1 MRGGQAVARRK
12 PAAAARQRT
21 THRVATRPR
30 QAAGPAF
37 QSGATQSAADCE
49 PADEGTTPPNAA
61 EPEALVVT
69 RWFDARSD
77 GEPYSATVRFT
88 GRRVG
93 TTGKAQ
99 PGDNFV
105 QEETIDGIV
114 PGSGSVSLTAWVYG
128 LRPGEWSVSA
138 DVLDRGHEAA
148 GQRRSHRQR
157 PLDTNSLQAGS
168 WSWRRWAVSAGPAS
182 PLQTRWALLAPL
194 ATSPAVL
201 PGIYPALA
209 VVGAV
214 VALAL
219 QAAILPHEHVP
230 VGRSLVV
237 SLVALMVGLVG
248 AKLWYAVLHPRE
260 SVIKGGWAV
269 DGFLIVA
276 PLVAAVAMLA
286 FNLPIGTVLDATAP
300 GLFFAVAI
308 GRLGCFFTGCC
319 AGRCTNSRW
328 GVWSS
333 DRRVGARRVPTQL
346 LESGAGLAIGLVA
359 LVLVLADVVPV
370 RGLVFVAAFGI
381 YAIVRQSLLRLRAEQ
396 RASART
402 LPLTAAAAVVVLL
415 VIAGLSVVQA
425 G

>member
-1 MRGGQAVARRK
+1 MAGAGLGSTTGRSGTNEQPAVE
-12 PAAAARQRT
+12 
-21 THRVATRPR
+21 
-30 QAAGPAF
+30 QAAQA
-37 QSGATQSAADCE
+37 
-49 PADEGTTPPNAA
+49 GTTA

-69 RWFDARSD
+69 RWFNARQD

-93 TTGKAQ
+93 PTGKPQ
-99 PGDNFV
+99 PRDSFT
-105 QEETIDGIV
+105 QEETVDGIV
-114 PGSGSVSLTAWVYG
+114 PGSGPVSITAWVYG
-128 LRPGEWSVSA
+128 LQPGEWTVSA
-138 DVLDRGHEAA
+138 ELIGPRNGAV
-148 GQRRSHRQR
+148 GQQPFTRAR
-157 PLDTNSLQAGS
+157 PTVDAQPLQPAT
-168 WSWRRWAVSAGPAS
+168 WSWRRWALSAGVANPMK
-182 PLQTRWALLAPL
+182 TRWALLAPL
-194 ATSPAVL
+194 ARSPAVL

-219 QAAILPHEHVP
+219 QAAILPHENVS

-237 SLVALMVGLVG
+237 SLLALVIGLAG
-248 AKLWYAVLHPRE
+248 AKLWYAVLHPEE
-260 SVIKGGWAV
+260 SVVKGGWAV

-276 PLVAAVAMLA
+276 PLVAAVALLA

-308 GRLGCFFTGCC
+308 GRLGCFVTGCC

-346 LESGAGLAIGLVA
+346 LESGAGLLIGVVA
-359 LVLVLADVVPV
+359 LLVVLADALPV
-370 RGLVFVAAFGI
+370 RGAVFVAAFAI
-381 YAIVRQSLLRLRAEQ
+381 YALVRQSLLRLRAEQ
-396 RASART
+396 RTSART

-425 G
+425 S

>member
-1 MRGGQAVARRK
+1 MALGS
-12 PAAAARQRT
+12 P
-21 THRVATRPR
+21 
-30 QAAGPAF
+30 
-37 QSGATQSAADCE
+37 SGRSENEQPTGE
-49 PADEGTTPPNAA
+49 PEAQTGTTA
-61 EPEALVVT
+61 EPQALVVT
-69 RWFDARSD
+69 RWFDALQD
-77 GEPYSATVRFT
+77 GDPYSATVRFS

-93 TTGKAQ
+93 PTGKPQ
-99 PGDNFV
+99 PRDRFT

-114 PGSGSVSLTAWVYG
+114 PGSGPVSITAWVSG
-128 LRPGEWSVSA
+128 LQPGEWNVGA
-138 DVLDRGHEAA
+138 ELIGPGQGTDGHRGFSRWQPLGAQPLQPAA
-148 GQRRSHRQR
+148 
-157 PLDTNSLQAGS
+157 
-168 WSWRRWAVSAGPAS
+168 WSWRRWALAAGPAIAVK
-182 PLQTRWALLAPL
+182 TRWALLAPL
-194 ATSPAVL
+194 ARSPAVL

-214 VALAL
+214 VALSL
-219 QAAILPHEHVP
+219 QAAILAREHVP

-248 AKLWYAVLHPRE
+248 AKLWYAVLHPDE
-260 SVIKGGWAV
+260 SVVKGGWAV

-286 FNLPIGTVLDATAP
+286 FSLPIGTVLDATSP

-346 LESGAGLAIGLVA
+346 LESVAGLAIGLVA
-359 LVLVLADVVPV
+359 LVLVLADIVPV
-370 RGLVFVAAFGI
+370 RGVVFVAAFGI

-396 RASART
+396 RTSVRT